1 MQQIIKIDFSDV
13 HSALVQCGTIPQD
26 STLDIV
32 WQVNTSAFVVL
43 LFLGCLV
50 LLIAIVSSYD

>member
-32 WQVNTSAFVVL
+32 WQVNTGALIGL
-43 LFLGCLV
+43 LFIMV
-50 LLIAIVSSYD
+50 SILLISSVSYD

>member
-32 WQVNTSAFVVL
+32 WQVNISAFVIIL
-43 LFLGCLV
+43 LFMVWV
-50 LLIAIVSSYD
+50 LLISIASYD